1 MAKKKGKKETKKKFE
16 HSVELYGVMLVLIS
30 ILGIG
35 KYGPVGRIIS
45 SFSLFLVGSL
55 YMALLVIVLLIG
67 AYLVIK
73 RSWPDFF
80 TTKLLGTY
88 IAVLGFLILMHK
100 EFVIQNDGNMIKIF
114 KETVNQLVAGFNSI
128 MNSGAISDLF
138 SVGGG
143 IIGGVFALVFNKL
156 FSVIGMEIV
165 AWVMVGLGILLFTG
179 FSILDV
185 IEEKYENAKENRKEK
200 KEEKK
205 KLKEEKKLNKSEEE
219 NDIKKKVIIS
229 NGEDEETGTD
239 KKIISSI
246 EELTS
251 TKKKGELSV
260 DKEEEKEKNV
270 IEVTPTVHQ
279 VKRSYVLPSIEILD
293 KTKKKQGKTDQTA
306 IENNIIKLE
315 GVLKE
320 FGISGKVVEVHVGPT
335 VTQYE
340 LEIKSGTKVSKILNI
355 NREIALE
362 LAKKDVRIQA
372 PIPGKSTVGIELAN
386 EETSAVSFREIME
399 KIPKNK
405 MDSKLLVPLGKNIMG
420 NMISCE
426 INKTPHLLVAGSTGS
441 GKSVCINGIISTIM
455 MRAKPDEVKL
465 VLVDPKKVEFSIYE
479 GIPHLLCPVVTDPK
493 KASVALAKTVVEME
507 NRFETFS
514 QTKTKNIQSYNEY
527 IENKN
532 KTLPAGEKL
541 KKMPFIV
548 VIVDELADLMLVAS
562 KDVEAS
568 IMRITQMA
576 RAAGIHLIIATQRP
590 STNVITGVIKANIP
604 SRISFAVSSSI
615 DSRTILDM
623 MGAEKLLGKGDM
635 LFLPMGEGT
644 PERVQGAFI
653 SDDEI
658 KRLVD
663 YSIEQQQ
670 AEFDPAFENLES
682 EIANDKAQTSIND
695 MSAGSDMKD
704 DYDDPLYNE
713 IVDFVVTSGKA
724 SASLLQRRFKLGYNR
739 AARIVD
745 LLEERG
751 IIGPANGSKPRE
763 VLVKLEKTEEDD

>member
-1 MAKKKGKKETKKKFE
+1 MAKKKKKKEVKKGFE
-16 HSVELYGVMLVLIS
+16 HSAELYGILFVLMA
-30 ILGIG
+30 ILGVG
-35 KYGPVGRIIS
+35 KYGPVGRVIA

-55 YMALLVIVLLIG
+55 YIPLLVALFVIGGYLIV
-67 AYLVIK
+67 K

-80 TTKLLGTY
+80 TTKLIGTY
-88 IAVLGFLILMHK
+88 IAVLGCLILMHK
-100 EFVIQNDGNMIKIF
+100 EFVVQNDGNMITIF
-114 KETVNQLVAGFNSI
+114 KETINQLVAAFNSI
-128 MNSGAISDLF
+128 MNSGSLSDVF
-138 SVGGG
+138 AVGGG
-143 IIGGVFALVFNKL
+143 IIGGVFAILFNKL
-156 FSVIGMEIV
+156 FSIVGMEIV
-165 AWVMVGLGILLFTG
+165 AFVMVALGILLFTS

-185 IEEKYENAKENRKEK
+185 IQEKYQEGKEKHREK
-200 KEEKK
+200 KEMRKQAKKEGQENVSEK
-205 KLKEEKKLNKSEEE
+205 SSVIISDGEEE
-219 NDIKKKVIIS
+219 DDGATNKKVI
-229 NGEDEETGTD
+229 T
-239 KKIISSI
+239 SI
-246 EELTS
+246 TELTNPVRD
-251 TKKKGELSV
+251 EV
-260 DKEEEKEKNV
+260 VEENKEV
-270 IEVTPTVHQ
+270 QTVVPTVHHSH
-279 VKRSYVLPSIEILD
+279 KKYILPSIELLD
-293 KTKKKQGKTDQTA
+293 KPKKKQGKTDQTA
-306 IENNIIKLE
+306 IENNIVKLE
-315 GVLKE
+315 AVLKE

-386 EETSAVSFREIME
+386 DEAASVSFREIME
-399 KIPKNK
+399 KVPKSK
-405 MDSKLLVPLGKNIMG
+405 ADSKLLVPLGKNIMG

-441 GKSVCINGIISTIM
+441 GKSVCINGIISSIL

-465 VLVDPKKVEFSIYE
+465 VLVDPKKVEFSMYE

-507 NRFETFS
+507 NRYELFS
-514 QTKTKNIQSYNEY
+514 QTKTKNIASYNEY
-527 IENKN
+527 IDQRNKG
-532 KTLPAGEKL
+532 LPDDEKE
-541 KKMPFIV
+541 KRMPFIV
-548 VIVDELADLMLVAS
+548 VIVDELADLMMVAS

-604 SRISFAVSSSI
+604 SRIAFAVSSSI
-615 DSRTILDM
+615 DSRTILDA

-635 LFLPMGEGT
+635 LFLPMGEGI

-670 AEFDPAFENLES
+670 AEFDPAFENLEVAS
-682 EIANDKAQTSIND
+682 TDK
-695 MSAGSDMKD
+695 SASQIEDMKEVEE
-704 DYDDPLYNE
+704 YDDPLYNE

-751 IIGPANGSKPRE
+751 IIGPPNGSKPRE
-763 VLVKLEKTEEDD
+763 VLVKLEGQEQQEE

>member
-1 MAKKKGKKETKKKFE
+1 MAKKKKKKEVKKGFE
-16 HSVELYGVMLVLIS
+16 HSEELYGILFILMS
-30 ILGIG
+30 ILGVG
-35 KYGPVGRIIS
+35 KYGPVGRIIA

-55 YMALLVIVLLIG
+55 YIPLLVVLFIIGGYLI
-67 AYLVIK
+67 IK
-73 RSWPDFF
+73 RNWPDFF
-80 TTKLLGTY
+80 TTKLIGTY
-88 IAVLGFLILMHK
+88 IAVLGLLILMHK
-100 EFVIQNDGNMIKIF
+100 EFIIQNDGNMVTIF
-114 KETVNQLVAGFNSI
+114 QETINQLVASFNSI
-128 MNSGAISDLF
+128 MNSGSISDVF
-138 SVGGG
+138 AVGGG
-143 IIGGVFALVFNKL
+143 IIGGVFAIIFDKL
-156 FSVIGMEIV
+156 FSVVGMEIV
-165 AWVMVGLGILLFTG
+165 AFVMVFLGILLFTG
-179 FSILDV
+179 FSILDIMQEKYQKSKERRLERKESRIKAKEENIEDKSPV
-185 IEEKYENAKENRKEK
+185 IISGDEDEEEK
-200 KEEKK
+200 
-205 KLKEEKKLNKSEEE
+205 ST
-219 NDIKKKVIIS
+219 DKKVI
-229 NGEDEETGTD
+229 T
-239 KKIISSI
+239 SI
-246 EELTS
+246 AELTNPV
-251 TKKKGELSV
+251 KAEV
-260 DKEEEKEKNV
+260 VEEEKN
-270 IEVTPTVHQ
+270 IQTVTPTVHQ
-279 VKRSYVLPSIEILD
+279 SNKNYILPTIELLD
-293 KTKKKQGKTDQTA
+293 RPKKKQGKTDQSA

-386 EETSAVSFREIME
+386 DESSPVSFREIVE
-399 KIPKNK
+399 KVPKSK
-405 MDSKLLVPLGKNIMG
+405 DDAKLLVPLGKNIMG

-441 GKSVCINGIISTIM
+441 GKSVCINGIISSIL

-465 VLVDPKKVEFSIYE
+465 VLVDPKKVEFSMYE

-507 NRFETFS
+507 NRYELFS
-514 QTKTKNIQSYNEY
+514 KTKTKNIASYNEY
-527 IENKN
+527 VENRN
-532 KTLPAGEKL
+532 KALPPDEKE

-548 VIVDELADLMLVAS
+548 VIVDELADLMMVAS

-604 SRISFAVSSSI
+604 SRIAFAVSSSI
-615 DSRTILDM
+615 DSRTILDA

-635 LFLPMGEGT
+635 LFMPMGEGT

-663 YSIEQQQ
+663 YTIAQQQ
-670 AEFDPAFENLES
+670 AEFDPEFENLDAPAS
-682 EIANDKAQTSIND
+682 SDKSPSQLD
-695 MSAGSDMKD
+695 DMKETEE
-704 DYDDPLYNE
+704 YDDPLYNE

-763 VLVKLEKTEEDD
+763 VLVKLESQDQNEE

>member
-1 MAKKKGKKETKKKFE
+1 MAKKKKKKEVKKGFE
-16 HSVELYGVMLVLIS
+16 HSAELYGVLFVLMA
-30 ILGIG
+30 ILGVG
-35 KYGPVGRIIS
+35 KYGPVGRVIA

-55 YMALLVIVLLIG
+55 YIPLLIVLFMIGGYLI
-67 AYLVIK
+67 IK
-73 RSWPDFF
+73 REWPDFF
-80 TTKLLGTY
+80 TTKLIGTY
-88 IAVLGFLILMHK
+88 IAVLGFLILMHR
-100 EFVIQNDGNMIKIF
+100 EFVVQNDGNMVTIF
-114 KETVNQLVAGFNSI
+114 RETINQLVAGFNSI
-128 MNSGAISDLF
+128 MNSGSLSDVF
-138 SVGGG
+138 AVGGG
-143 IIGGVFALVFNKL
+143 ITGGVLAIIFDKL
-156 FSVIGMEIV
+156 FSVVGMEIV
-165 AWVMVGLGILLFTG
+165 AFVMIILGILLFTG
-179 FSILDV
+179 FSILD
-185 IEEKYENAKENRKEK
+185 IMQEKYREQHERRLERKAERKMVTKDSKENSPEK
-200 KEEKK
+200 SPVIISGDEED
-205 KLKEEKKLNKSEEE
+205 EERIS
-219 NDIKKKVIIS
+219 DKKVITSIS
-229 NGEDEETGTD
+229 
-239 KKIISSI
+239 
-246 EELTS
+246 ELTNPVK
-251 TKKKGELSV
+251 TETEIV
-260 DKEEEKEKNV
+260 EENNEV
-270 IEVTPTVHQ
+270 QTVTPTIHQ
-279 VKRSYVLPSIEILD
+279 SQKKYVLPSIDLLD
-293 KTKKKQGKTDQTA
+293 KPKKKQGKTDQSA

-315 GVLKE
+315 DVLKE

-386 EETSAVSFREIME
+386 DEAASVSFREIME
-399 KIPKNK
+399 KVPKSK
-405 MDSKLLVPLGKNIMG
+405 ADSKLLVPLGKNIMG

-441 GKSVCINGIISTIM
+441 GKSVCINGIISSIL

-465 VLVDPKKVEFSIYE
+465 VLVDPKKVEFSMYE

-507 NRFETFS
+507 NRYELFS
-514 QTKTKNIQSYNEY
+514 QTKTKNIASYNEY
-527 IENKN
+527 IENRN
-532 KTLPAGEKL
+532 KALPAEEKE

-548 VIVDELADLMLVAS
+548 VIVDELADLMMVAS

-604 SRISFAVSSSI
+604 SRIAFAVSSSI
-615 DSRTILDM
+615 DSRTILDT

-635 LFLPMGEGT
+635 LFMPMGEGI

-658 KRLVD
+658 KRLVE
-663 YSIEQQQ
+663 YSIEQQR
-670 AEFDPAFENLES
+670 AEFDPAFENLEV
-682 EIANDKAQTSIND
+682 AQTDKSVSQIE
-695 MSAGSDMKD
+695 DMKEVEE
-704 DYDDPLYNE
+704 YDDPLYNE

-751 IIGPANGSKPRE
+751 IIGPPNGSKPRE
-763 VLVKLEKTEEDD
+763 VLVKLEETDQAEGE

>member
-1 MAKKKGKKETKKKFE
+1 MAKKKKKKEEKKGFE
-16 HSVELYGVMLVLIS
+16 HSAELYGILFVLMA
-30 ILGIG
+30 ILGVG
-35 KYGPVGRIIS
+35 KYGPVGRVIA

-55 YMALLVIVLLIG
+55 YIPLLIILFVIG
-67 AYLVIK
+67 GYLIIK
-73 RSWPDFF
+73 REWPDFF
-80 TTKLLGTY
+80 TTKLIGTY
-88 IAVLGFLILMHK
+88 IAVLGFLILMHR
-100 EFVIQNDGNMIKIF
+100 EFVIQNDGNMVIIF
-114 KETVNQLVAGFNSI
+114 RETINQLVAGFNSI
-128 MNSGAISDLF
+128 MNSGSLSDVF
-138 SVGGG
+138 AVGGG
-143 IIGGVFALVFNKL
+143 IVGGVFAIIFDKL
-156 FSVIGMEIV
+156 FSVVGMEIV
-165 AWVMVGLGILLFTG
+165 AFVMVILGILLFTG
-179 FSILDV
+179 FSILD
-185 IEEKYENAKENRKEK
+185 IMQEKYRENHERRLERRAERKMAKKDSKENLSEK
-200 KEEKK
+200 SPVIISGDDDEEIVA
-205 KLKEEKKLNKSEEE
+205 
-219 NDIKKKVIIS
+219 DKKVITSIS
-229 NGEDEETGTD
+229 
-239 KKIISSI
+239 
-246 EELTS
+246 ELTNLV
-251 TKKKGELSV
+251 KNDIAEEN
-260 DKEEEKEKNV
+260 KEV
-270 IEVTPTVHQ
+270 QTVTPTIHQ
-279 VKRSYVLPSIEILD
+279 SQKKYILPSIDLLD
-293 KTKKKQGKTDQTA
+293 KPKKKQGKTDQSA

-315 GVLKE
+315 DVLKE

-386 EETSAVSFREIME
+386 DEAASVSFREIME
-399 KIPKNK
+399 KVPKSK
-405 MDSKLLVPLGKNIMG
+405 AAAKLLVPLGKNIMG

-441 GKSVCINGIISTIM
+441 GKSVCINGIISSIL

-465 VLVDPKKVEFSIYE
+465 VLVDPKKVEFSMYE

-507 NRFETFS
+507 NRYELFS
-514 QTKTKNIQSYNEY
+514 QTKTKNIASYNEY
-527 IENKN
+527 IENRN
-532 KTLPAGEKL
+532 KALPEDEKE

-548 VIVDELADLMLVAS
+548 VIVDELADLMMVAS

-604 SRISFAVSSSI
+604 SRIAFAVSSSI
-615 DSRTILDM
+615 DSRTILDT

-635 LFLPMGEGT
+635 LFMPMGEGI

-658 KRLVD
+658 KRLVE

-670 AEFDPAFENLES
+670 AEFDPAFENL
-682 EIANDKAQTSIND
+682 DVAQTDKSSSQVEN
-695 MSAGSDMKD
+695 MNETEE
-704 DYDDPLYNE
+704 YDDPLYNE

-751 IIGPANGSKPRE
+751 IIGPPNGSKPRE
-763 VLVKLEKTEEDD
+763 VLVKLEANDQVQGE